1 MQKTMS
7 TVEMNKMN
15 NSFSISSSRLPK
27 KYTEDKFPICISNR
41 KAYVWDI
48 DCVLDLKMQTST
60 LAQQNVFLGLPL
72 ELMPEEVFSLAK
84 SGIAIFI
91 DEKQAHCAPTLKEAS
106 LFKAKEDTRIAND
119 IRILTLREAERRVA
133 MKDQYCSEIELTET
147 PNIPKETPTQTVP
160 QSPSPIPIPNT
171 PLPQNEN
178 QILPETTRDGGTDDN
193 CIDHQQLHRDPIDPE
208 YILGS
213 PTLEMVRYSHPQFI
227 NTDEQRDRPGCNNN
241 SLNHNQHQQHLPT
254 SSTMAKKL
262 IMASFVQTRGSVPIF
277 WTEIYNL
284 RYKPDLKI
292 MDVPQTQES
301 MKAHFNQQVK
311 IYGDQY
317 LVNLVNSSGCE
328 KPVKY
333 YYERGDH
340 DKQDIY
346 ALCASSTLLYTQA
359 RENKQQGPEAAFDQA
374 SKFFRLTEFFEKALQ
389 LDPQCA
395 FAAHGLAIALAE
407 HALGPG
413 GPAAYNAN
421 PISSASESSV
431 LRVKNLRD
439 SITILNK
446 VREALNDGRVYVNL
460 GHCHYLR
467 DKFESSIENTASRRF
482 CKGKNAQVLLYLAR
496 TWYQKASKDKS
507 FHSLRNALNCAQE
520 QERRLDLA
528 AKNEELSRKQQ
539 EMLDSAATWYV
550 RQNSDAESD
559 VNYAKKKKRN
569 SSVKRKNKE
578 TGIMIVPDG
587 EGEGEDENYDSDDG
601 PVRNN
606 KKKPGKVYVSIAI
619 SATTI

>member
-48 DCVLDLKMQTST
+48 DHVLDLKMQTST
-60 LAQQNVFLGLPL
+60 IFKLAQQNVFLGLPL
-72 ELMPEEVFSLAK
+72 ELMPEEVFSPAK

-91 DEKQAHCAPTLKEAS
+91 DEKQAHCAPTLEEAS

-119 IRILTLREAERRVA
+119 IRILTLREAERQVA

-160 QSPSPIPIPNT
+160 QSPSPVPIPNT

-178 QILPETTRDGGTDDN
+178 QSTCPKIYYLRQPETVVRMTIVLITNSFIAIPLIQSTSLVHQPWRWLGTATLSSLTPMNRGINLDGN
-193 CIDHQQLHRDPIDPE
+193 
-208 YILGS
+208 
-213 PTLEMVRYSHPQFI
+213 
-227 NTDEQRDRPGCNNN
+227 
-241 SLNHNQHQQHLPT
+241 
-254 SSTMAKKL
+254 
-262 IMASFVQTRGSVPIF
+262 
-277 WTEIYNL
+277 
-284 RYKPDLKI
+284 
-292 MDVPQTQES
+292 QES

-317 LVNLVNSSGCE
+317 LVNLVNSSGYG
-328 KPVKY
+328 KPVKD
-333 YYERGDH
+333 YYE
-340 DKQDIY
+340 
-346 ALCASSTLLYTQA
+346 
-359 RENKQQGPEAAFDQA
+359 QG
-374 SKFFRLTEFFEKALQ
+374 ALQ

-395 FAAHGLAIALAE
+395 FAAHGLAIALEE

-413 GPAAYNAN
+413 GPAAYNTN

-431 LRVKNLRD
+431 LRVKNLCD
-439 SITILNK
+439 SIAILNK

-467 DKFESSIENTASRRF
+467 DKFERSIENTASRRF

-496 TWYQKASKDKS
+496 AWYQKASKDKS

-520 QERRLDLA
+520 QKSLELLLDLPPPRRTLA
-528 AKNEELSRKQQ
+528 DIKLAIEDTQTAQK
-539 EMLDSAATWYV
+539 
-550 RQNSDAESD
+550 QNSDAESD
-559 VNYAKKKKRN
+559 VDYAKKKKRN

-578 TGIMIVPDG
+578 TGIMIVPNG
-587 EGEGEDENYDSDDG
+587 KGKGTSEGEEKKQKPKRIKKQKERGEDQLTHYNQGGIAGEDENYDSDDG

-606 KKKPGKVYVSIAI
+606 KEKPGKVYVSIAI

>member
-7 TVEMNKMN
+7 TVEMN
-15 NSFSISSSRLPK
+15 NSFSILSSRLPK

-48 DCVLDLKMQTST
+48 DCVLDLKIQTST
-60 LAQQNVFLGLPL
+60 IFKIVFLGLPL
-72 ELMPEEVFSLAK
+72 ELMPEEVFSPAK
-84 SGIAIFI
+84 SGIAILI
-91 DEKQAHCAPTLKEAS
+91 DEKQAHRAPTLEEAS

-119 IRILTLREAERRVA
+119 IRILTLREAERRAA
-133 MKDQYCSEIELTET
+133 MKDQYRSEIELTET

-160 QSPSPIPIPNT
+160 QSPSPVPIPNT

-178 QILPETTRDGGTDDN
+178 QILPETTRDGGTEDN
-193 CIDHQQLHRDPIDPE
+193 CIDHQQLHCNPIDPE

-262 IMASFVQTRGSVPIF
+262 IMAGFVQTGGSVPIF

-317 LVNLVNSSGCE
+317 LVNLVNSSGYE
-328 KPVKY
+328 KPVKD
-333 YYERGDH
+333 YYERG
-340 DKQDIY
+340 
-346 ALCASSTLLYTQA
+346 
-359 RENKQQGPEAAFDQA
+359 
-374 SKFFRLTEFFEKALQ
+374 ALQ

-431 LRVKNLRD
+431 LRVKNLCD
-439 SITILNK
+439 LITILNK
-446 VREALNDGRVYVNL
+446 VREALNDERVYVNL

-467 DKFESSIENTASRRF
+467 DKFERSIENTASRRF

-496 TWYQKASKDKS
+496 AWYQKASKDKS

-520 QERRLDLA
+520 ARELHNQDSAIAFNVALIQQKSLELLLDLPPPRRTLADIKLAIEDTQTAQKRLDLA
-528 AKNEELSRKQQ
+528 AKNKELSRKQQ

-569 SSVKRKNKE
+569 SYVKRKNKE

-587 EGEGEDENYDSDDG
+587 EGKGEDENYNSDDG

-606 KKKPGKVYVSIAI
+606 MKKPGKVYVSIAI

>member
-48 DCVLDLKMQTST
+48 DHVLDLKMQTST
-60 LAQQNVFLGLPL
+60 IFKLAQQNVFLGLPL
-72 ELMPEEVFSLAK
+72 ELMPEEVFSPAK

-91 DEKQAHCAPTLKEAS
+91 DEKQAHCAPTLEEAS

-119 IRILTLREAERRVA
+119 IRILTLREAERQVA
-133 MKDQYCSEIELTET
+133 MKDQYCSEIELTDMNQESQKSYISAVKCLT
-147 PNIPKETPTQTVP
+147 RKPSLYQDVP
-160 QSPSPIPIPNT
+160 QQSYLSSSQ
-171 PLPQNEN
+171 PQLYVAS
-178 QILPETTRDGGTDDN
+178 QGPHIQLSSSSSSSVLPETTRDGGTDDN
-193 CIDHQQLHRDPIDPE
+193 CIDHQQLHCDPIDPE

-227 NTDEQRDRPGCNNN
+227 NTDEQRDQPGCNNN

-262 IMASFVQTRGSVPIF
+262 IMASFVQTRGIVPIF

-292 MDVPQTQES
+292 MDVPQTFSTWKLNENNTTSRIYEGSFQSTGQDLWRPVLGQSERNFDKTNSLPTEALTLQTGNGELRALYTYFLIES
-301 MKAHFNQQVK
+301 NQLKQARDFAVETLK
-311 IYGDQY
+311 
-317 LVNLVNSSGCE
+317 
-328 KPVKY
+328 
-333 YYERGDH
+333 DH
-340 DKQDIY
+340 DKQYIY
-346 ALCASSTLLYTQA
+346 ALCAS
-359 RENKQQGPEAAFDQA
+359 
-374 SKFFRLTEFFEKALQ
+374 
-389 LDPQCA
+389 
-395 FAAHGLAIALAE
+395 AHGLAIALEE

-431 LRVKNLRD
+431 LRVKNLCD
-439 SITILNK
+439 SIAILNK

-467 DKFESSIENTASRRF
+467 DKFERSIEN
-482 CKGKNAQVLLYLAR
+482 V
-496 TWYQKASKDKS
+496 
-507 FHSLRNALNCAQE
+507 
-520 QERRLDLA
+520 
-528 AKNEELSRKQQ
+528 
-539 EMLDSAATWYV
+539 SA
-550 RQNSDAESD
+550 
-559 VNYAKKKKRN
+559 
-569 SSVKRKNKE
+569 
-578 TGIMIVPDG
+578 
-587 EGEGEDENYDSDDG
+587 
-601 PVRNN
+601 
-606 KKKPGKVYVSIAI
+606 
-619 SATTI
+619 